1 VLQTDE
7 LVPATSRK
15 AAAEVR
21 VAVAVASLREAQRLI
36 EEAGQALQSINGMR
50 SEWKR
55 LDALHERV
63 RRIFYD
69 VRGKADTLALKDRLV
84 LDHEPDS
91 EEARWTSLWR
101 GRL

>member
-1 VLQTDE
+1 MLQTDE
-7 LVPATSRK
+7 LTPVTSRK

-36 EEAGQALQSINGMR
+36 EEAAQALAAVNGLAR
-50 SEWKR
+50 EWRR
-55 LDALHERV
+55 LDALHEQVTRS
-63 RRIFYD
+63 FYD
-69 VRGKADTLALKDRLV
+69 VRGKVDSLALKDRLL

-91 EEARWTSLWR
+91 DEARWTSLWR

>member
-1 VLQTDE
+1 VLQTEDPMP
-7 LVPATSRK
+7 VTSRK

-36 EEAGQALQSINGMR
+36 EEAAQALSAVDGLAR
-50 SEWKR
+50 EWRR
-55 LDALHERV
+55 LDALHEQVTRS
-63 RRIFYD
+63 FYD
-69 VRGKADTLALKDRLV
+69 VRGRADTLALKGRLV

-91 EEARWTSLWR
+91 DEAQWASLWR